1 MKNIN
6 FKAVIWAIHHYDI
19 NANSLLKLSQKLS
32 EEEYIELDLEKT
44 GFNLKFL
51 RTVYQVTASELAKEL
66 NLSCSTIS
74 KMEKGLSTPSFSTIH
89 VYCQKFNLKFEDIL
103 VFSGDNTEKTDASY
117 NLMKKYLKLQGIE
130 EL

>member
-1 MKNIN
+1 MNES
-6 FKAVIWAIHHYDI
+6 VI
-19 NANSLLKLSQKLS
+19 KQ
-32 EEEYIELDLEKT
+32 ELDLEKT